1 MLYGWFFIFFNRQT
15 AARSKTC
22 YTHNRILE
30 KTLAYS
36 SHFCGCWNLGP
47 LSTLFYP
54 LLPLSIIPIRTN
66 WWCFWL
72 KLNVLFISCII
83 WIRAMRHR
91 IVLWSHKRQKFILT
105 VQPPS
110 LNSFV
115 GGRNGGFGRRTS
127 GRNVTLLITIIG
139 LESDHRAVLFQLTNI
154 RGLHE
159 KRLGSR
165 HGLPSIR
172 LLAFWS
178 SVSWNCSFAVTFRNG
193 RPAKKWVRC
202 K

>member
-1 MLYGWFFIFFNRQT
+1 MVFFFNRQT

-54 LLPLSIIPIRTN
+54 LPIIPIRTN

-105 VQPPS
+105 GESPS
-110 LNSFV
+110 LLNYSFV
-115 GGRNGGFGRRTS
+115 RGRNEGRSGLCWRTS
-127 GRNVTLLITIIG
+127 WRNITVLIIIAIIW
-139 LESDHRAVLFQLTNI
+139 LESDHWSVFLQLANI
-154 RGLHE
+154 RSLH
-159 KRLGSR
+159 K
-165 HGLPSIR
+165 
-172 LLAFWS
+172 
-178 SVSWNCSFAVTFRNG
+178 
-193 RPAKKWVRC
+193 
-202 K
+202 